1 VTENLLALLQEQLEV
16 LGSAAD
22 ILDYSYEQCLKIG
35 IKASYTYEELDRI
48 ESFTSRF
55 ARLSDIL
62 TQKLFR
68 LIARI
73 ELEDSGTVRDR
84 INQAEKRGLI
94 DDADIFAQ
102 IRILRND
109 IAHEYMPE
117 ATKEIYRKALTL
129 TPHLLDGVKRTRRY
143 AEKLL
148 VELRGPGQRSEIK
161 KGLN

>member
-1 VTENLLALLQEQLEV
+1 MSDNLLDLLQEQLEV

-22 ILDYSYEQCLKIG
+22 ILAYSYEQCGKIG
-35 IKASYTYEELDRI
+35 IKPVYTYEELDKI

-84 INQAEKRGLI
+84 INQAER
-94 DDADIFAQ
+94 
-102 IRILRND
+102 
-109 IAHEYMPE
+109 
-117 ATKEIYRKALTL
+117 
-129 TPHLLDGVKRTRRY
+129 LL
-143 AEKLL
+143 L
-148 VELRGPGQRSEIK
+148 ELRDPGS
-161 KGLN
+161 GLES